1 MQADRCTSSGRVG
14 LGLSIW
20 NWRCILQHRAAGC
33 VVATCCMEEVETLCM
48 CVCVWERVFTTF
60 STVYHCAFVW
70 GLGKPLI
77 ICDLSGGLLLVHA
90 RVWWLEWRTWAL
102 ERQRRQRRW
111 TTVMSVSG
119 WHGISSCLA
128 VVYCCNR
135 LHTPRWAGRSLR
147 TETQTNFLRLS
158 PICLGWRG
166 RKGGLGSGWRVR
178 FVIKVE

>member
-1 MQADRCTSSGRVG
+1 MHLVRSGRVG
-14 LGLSIW
+14 VVYMKLALHPS
-20 NWRCILQHRAAGC
+20 APGC
-33 VVATCCMEEVETLCM
+33 GVCGGHLLHGRGWDSVH
-48 CVCVWERVFTTF
+48 VCVWERVFTSF